1 MARRPMR
8 PKRHTPSSVDRLDPE
23 VRELIAN
30 LRIDKGWTIDE
41 IRAQLIKMGQSDV
54 PSRSALGRH
63 IRTLPDMISEMREVE
78 TLASAMAK
86 EMGDKTES
94 DLLSL
99 NRQMISTSM
108 FKLMLAEK
116 DGEAIQL
123 GAQETKYLAEALRA
137 LTQGRKTEVETVE
150 KIEARAAAKAT
161 KESAEKAT
169 TAARNQ
175 GLSKETVDAIRFAV
189 LGSDG

>member
-1 MARRPMR
+1 MARRPLR
-8 PKRHTPSSVDRLDPE
+8 PKRHVPSSVDKLDPE
-23 VRELIAN
+23 IRELIAH

-63 IRTLPDMISEMREVE
+63 IRTLPDMIGEMREVE
-78 TLASAMAK
+78 TLARAMAK

-99 NRQMISTSM
+99 NGQMLSANM

-116 DGEAIQL
+116 DGEAIQFSPKEAKDFADAL
-123 GAQETKYLAEALRA
+123 RSIALTRKTDLDVVEKEKAIARAEA
-137 LTQGRKTEVETVE
+137 V
-150 KIEARAAAKAT
+150 
-161 KESAEKAT
+161 KESADKAA
-169 TAARNQ
+169 TAARTA
-175 GLSKETVDAIRFAV
+175 GLSKDTVDAIRRHV
-189 LGSDG
+189 LGSDA